1 MARRLEGKVCIVT
14 GANQGIGLA
23 TSHAL
28 ATRGATL
35 WMVCRNPERGGEAVQ
50 TVRTQSG
57 NQDVHLKVEMLDYMR
72 SSVSPPDAHD
82 MNTK

>member
-57 NQDVHLKVEMLDYMR
+57 NQDVHLKVEMLGDLWFSILPSDTADLNM
-72 SSVSPPDAHD
+72 
-82 MNTK
+82 K